1 MGWAETAAFG
11 YLRERLVGTAG
22 PQGTFGYP
30 ATCAVVNGERT
41 VSGSKVAARTF
52 VPDLLTAWWRCFSG
66 TPGTAQPPRR
76 ATSLIRLF
84 QNAWADAFC
93 ARCCLMAPLRHADR
107 LRICPFIGVDRKWP
121 AGGQNDAIDPGCVK
135 TQKSK
140 RDEEWYFSVR
150 SL

>member
-66 TPGTAQPPRR
+66 TPGNRPAPKAGLLTF
-76 ATSLIRLF
+76 RLF
-84 QNAWADAFC
+84 QTPE
-93 ARCCLMAPLRHADR
+93 RTP
-107 LRICPFIGVDRKWP
+107 
-121 AGGQNDAIDPGCVK
+121 
-135 TQKSK
+135 
-140 RDEEWYFSVR
+140 SVR
-150 SL
+150 DVA